1 MLALGLAA
9 CSELQPV
16 PLQDTSALLNAPDAF
31 SAQPHLKTQITD
43 SLLDLFNDAV
53 LRAAVAQALENNL
66 DVLQSA
72 KQLEL
77 AGIDLTTTAAD
88 AWPQLSGNVNA
99 SRASTSGDSVSPSLD
114 VQWEVDIWGRQS
126 DRRSSARADQQAQL
140 ARHDAMRAS
149 IAAQMMQAWFNAVTA
164 RRQENLESKRLIVLQ
179 TSAENTR
186 ANYRSGIGALEDLSA
201 IERDVALSKAA
212 LALNTG
218 QSHDATRAVEVL
230 MGQYP
235 DNDLAIPDHLPTLL
249 SAPAAGVPLTVLT
262 NRPDMRA
269 AWQDVVAAN
278 KRISVSQKELLPQ
291 ISITGQFGSTSAD
304 FGALSHGASIWS
316 LASALTVPI
325 FQAGRLK
332 ANITASKNRA
342 DQAILTYLK
351 TALTAFAE
359 VERGLEQERLLAQRE
374 AQLAAAVTHARATET
389 TTETRYRAGL
399 VDILSLLSARN
410 AVFDIQS
417 QLLALRN
424 ERLQNRVAL
433 GLALGTGV

>member
-1 MLALGLAA
+1 M
-9 CSELQPV
+9 
-16 PLQDTSALLNAPDAF
+16 NAPAEF
-31 SAQPHLKTQITD
+31 SNRASLNSQITD
-43 SLLDLFNDAV
+43 TLLDLFDDAA
-53 LRAAVAQALENNL
+53 LRAAVTQALENNL
-66 DVLQSA
+66 DVLLSA

-77 AGIDLTTTAAD
+77 AGIDLNTTKAD

-99 SRASTSGDSVSPSLD
+99 SRANQAGDSLSPALD

-126 DRRSSARADQQAQL
+126 DRRFAARADQQAQI

-149 IAAQMMQAWFNAVTA
+149 TAAQLMQAWFDAVTA
-164 RRQENLESKRLIVLQ
+164 HKQQTLEGQRLKVLQ
-179 TSAENTR
+179 ASAQNARE
-186 ANYRSGIGALEDLSA
+186 NYRSGIGALEDLSA

-218 QSHDATRAVEVL
+218 QSHDAVRGVEIL
-230 MGQYP
+230 LGQYP
-235 DNDLAIPDHLPTLL
+235 DNDLAVPAYLPRLL
-249 SAPAAGVPLTVLT
+249 PAPAAGVPLTVLT

-278 KRISVSQKELLPQ
+278 KRISVSQKDLLPQ
-291 ISITGQFGSTSAD
+291 ISITGQFGSTSSD
-304 FGALSHGASIWS
+304 FGALSHGATIWS

-332 ANITASKNRA
+332 ANIASSKNRA
-342 DQAILTYLK
+342 DQAVLTYLQ

-359 VERGLEQERLLAQRE
+359 VERGLEQEHILARRE
-374 AQLAAAVTHARATET
+374 TQLAAAVTHARAAET

-417 QLLALRN
+417 QLWALRN
-424 ERLQNRVAL
+424 ARLQNRVAL